1 MRAMPEKKITTRRRS
16 CLGRERIFLSLGSN
30 VGRRPEN
37 LRWALSLIAADP
49 DMTVIAVSL
58 LYSTSPLGYTEQ
70 RDFLNGALELRSR
83 LGPRELLRRL
93 EGIEA
98 RLGKSTP
105 FRNGPR
111 RIDID
116 LVLYGGRV
124 VLEQGLTVPHPRMH
138 ARRFVLAPLAEI
150 APRAVHPLLRRTVAR
165 LLAEVDDPGRVRPW
179 GAWVPARE
187 SRRGRQA

>member
-1 MRAMPEKKITTRRRS
+1 MPGKRITTSRRS
-16 CLGRERIFLSLGSN
+16 LLGRERIFLSLGSN

-37 LRWALSLIAADP
+37 LRRALTLIAADP
-49 DMTVIAVSL
+49 DIAVVGVSL
-58 LYSTSPLGYTEQ
+58 LYSTSPLGYTSQ
-70 RDFLNGALELRSR
+70 RDFLNGAVELRSR

-138 ARRFVLAPLAEI
+138 GRRFVLAPLAEI
-150 APRAVHPLLRRTVAR
+150 APRAVHPLLRRTAAR
-165 LLAEVDDPGRVRPW
+165 LLAEVGNSERVRPW
-179 GAWVPARE
+179 GAWAP
-187 SRRGRQA
+187 RGRS

>member
-1 MRAMPEKKITTRRRS
+1 MN
-16 CLGRERIFLSLGSN
+16 ERIFLSLGSN
-30 VGRRPEN
+30 VGRRPDN
-37 LRWALSLIAADP
+37 LRRALSLIAADP
-49 DMTVIAVSL
+49 DIAVVGVSR
-58 LYSTSPLGYTEQ
+58 LYSTSPVGYTAQ

-116 LVLYGGRV
+116 LVLYGRRV
-124 VLEQGLTVPHPRMH
+124 VLERGLTVPHPRMH
-138 ARRFVLAPLAEI
+138 RRRFVLAPLAEI
-150 APRAVHPLLRRTVAR
+150 APRVVHPLLRRSASR
-165 LLAEVDDPGRVRPW
+165 LLAEQADGGVRLW
-179 GAWVPARE
+179 GAWVSAAG
-187 SRRGRQA
+187 RRGGPA

>member
-1 MRAMPEKKITTRRRS
+1 MPTSTSPTSSRRS
-16 CLGRERIFLSLGSN
+16 LGRERIFLSLGSN
-30 VGRRPEN
+30 VGRRPDN
-37 LRWALSLIAADP
+37 LRRALSLIAADP
-49 DMTVIAVSL
+49 DIAVVAVSC
-58 LYSTSPLGYTEQ
+58 LYSTSPVGYTHQ

-93 EGIEA
+93 EGFEA

-124 VLEQGLTVPHPRMH
+124 ILERSLTVPHPRMH
-138 ARRFVLAPLAEI
+138 LRAFVLAPLVEI
-150 APRAVHPLLRRTVAR
+150 APRAEHPVLRQSIAR
-165 LLAEVDDPGRVRPW
+165 LLALAGGAREARPW
-179 GAWVPARE
+179 GAWLPAVL
-187 SRRGRQA
+187 SRGGER